1 MIDGTKSMSPAGAL
15 SAQLRIDLAA
25 LISNYK
31 LLKDKAAPAKTAAV
45 VKADAYGLGMKEVA
59 LSLAGVGVD
68 CFFVAQVS
76 EGIKLRQI
84 LNTFKNRPAD
94 IFVFAG
100 LQPGSETFFIKHNL
114 IPVLNSLPE
123 IDRWAGCGRQPAAIQ
138 LDTGMNR
145 LGLDEH
151 TIEELHVCPQRLK
164 NLDLKLIMS
173 HFACA
178 DDPQHP
184 LNQTQLERFRAL
196 KEKLPS
202 APASISNSAGIFL
215 GSAAHFDVVRP
226 GIALYGGNPQTGAPN
241 PMRPVISLSA
251 PILQIREVEAGQ
263 TIGYG
268 ATYRTNTFSR
278 IAVISLGYADG
289 FLRCFGQKATL
300 RLAGAMVPIVGRV
313 SMDLIALD
321 VTAIP
326 GAQIQ
331 VGDRVNILDTSTTID
346 DLALA
351 GGTISYE
358 ILTLLGLRYERE
370 YVQVGG

>member
-1 MIDGTKSMSPAGAL
+1 MSPAGAL

-300 RLAGAMVPIVGRV
+300 RLAGVMVPIVGRV